1 MGHYQGPLELALT
14 IAQWLVAAS
23 FPLTMA
29 YMAISDFRTLNI
41 PNWASVF
48 VAAAFLPA
56 ALLGGMEPAA
66 VGAHYGVGLAL
77 LIGGALLFS
86 RGLIGGG
93 DAKMLAA
100 GGVWF
105 GAGGLVPY
113 LTLVALLGG
122 AVGLAVLAMRK
133 LTVPKP
139 GEPDG
144 NGAER
149 RAVPYGVAI
158 GLAAV
163 ILYSRNPLP
172 P

>member
-1 MGHYQGPLELALT
+1 MDKVLT

-29 YMAISDFRTLNI
+29 YMAISDFRTLHI

-48 VAAAFLPA
+48 VAAAFLSA
-56 ALLGGMEPAA
+56 ALLGRMEPAA
-66 VGAHYGVGLAL
+66 LAAHYGVGLAL
-77 LIGGALLFS
+77 LIGGALLFA

-105 GAGGLVPY
+105 GTGGLAPY
-113 LTLVALLGG
+113 LILVTLLGG
-122 AVGLAVLAMRK
+122 ALGIAVLVMRK
-133 LTVPKP
+133 LPVPKP
-139 GEPDG
+139 AWLDG
-144 NGAER
+144 NGAQS

-163 ILYSRNPLP
+163 ILYSRNPLLP
-172 P
+172 

>member
-1 MGHYQGPLELALT
+1 MDTTLT
-14 IAQWLVAAS
+14 ITRWLVAAS

-29 YMAISDFRTLNI
+29 YMALSDFRTLHI

-56 ALLGGMEPAA
+56 ALLGGMETAA
-66 VGAHYGVGLAL
+66 LAKHYGVGFAL
-77 LIGGALLFS
+77 MIGGALLFA

-93 DAKMLAA
+93 DVKMLAA

-105 GAGGLVPY
+105 GAGGVVPY
-113 LTLVALLGG
+113 LILVALLGG
-122 AVGLAVLAMRK
+122 AVGLAVLVMRK
-133 LTVPKP
+133 LPGPKP
-139 GEPDG
+139 AWLEG
-144 NGAER
+144 NGAED

>member
-1 MGHYQGPLELALT
+1 MDKALT

-29 YMAISDFRTLNI
+29 YMAISDFRTLQI

-66 VGAHYGVGLAL
+66 LAKHYGVGFAL
-77 LIGGALLFS
+77 MIGGALLFA

-113 LTLVALLGG
+113 LILVALLGG
-122 AVGLAVLAMRK
+122 AVGLAVLVMRK
-133 LTVPKP
+133 LPAPKP
-139 GEPDG
+139 AWLDG
-144 NGAER
+144 NWAEG
-149 RAVPYGVAI
+149 RAAPYGVAI

-163 ILYSRNPLP
+163 ILFSRNPLP